1 MAYFLSSGIDERSG
15 WGFNAPWL
23 PRKRADFGRGLA
35 SFGGDPGIAVIAR
48 AVIPMLWPDV
58 FTLAEYGDNP
68 EIVHASDRNDLLHVL
83 AFPRGESAGTFYDDG
98 TWTSSEA
105 DGSWTLTLSN
115 SIERTVELEAT
126 VRTLAQP
133 FEVCGV
139 PLGGVPLA
147 DEDWSCDA
155 ETGVLT
161 VTYTSTSAPLE
172 VSGC

>member
-1 MAYFLSSGIDERSG
+1 MVA
-15 WGFNAPWL
+15 APISEI
-23 PRKRADFGRGLA
+23 PMFVEAG
-35 SFGGDPGIAVIAR
+35 

-58 FTLAEYGDNP
+58 FTLAEYGDDP

-139 PLGGVPLA
+139 SLGGVPLA